1 MVFSSAE
8 NTLKIEHIRRRMSMK
23 RLSESEL
30 EIMLVIWRADGPVNS
45 NYVRE
50 AMSEKDWAKT
60 TVLNFLARLVDK
72 GFLKC
77 ESQGK
82 SNIYTPLVMEEDYM
96 KLKNEN
102 FLKKF
107 YNNSIKNMVAALYQ
121 DQIISDED
129 LEELKQFIEE
139 KSKGEV

>member
-1 MVFSSAE
+1 
-8 NTLKIEHIRRRMSMK
+8 MK

-45 NYVRE
+45 SYVRE
-50 AMSEKDWAKT
+50 AMSEKGWAKT

-82 SNIYTPLVMEEDYM
+82 SNIYISLVREEDYM
-96 KLKNEN
+96 RLKNEN

-107 YNNSIKNMVAALYQ
+107 YNSSIKNMVAALYQ

>member
-1 MVFSSAE
+1 
-8 NTLKIEHIRRRMSMK
+8 MK

-30 EIMLVIWRADGPVNS
+30 EIMLAIWKANEPVKS
-45 NYVRE
+45 LYIGEVL
-50 AMSEKDWAKT
+50 SDKGWAKT

-82 SNIYTPLVMEEDYM
+82 SNIYIPLVKEEDYM
-96 KLKNEN
+96 RLKNKRYLE
-102 FLKKF
+102 KY
-107 YNNSIKNMVAALYQ
+107 YNSSVKNMVAELYQ
-121 DQIISDED
+121 NQVISDED
-129 LEELKQFIEE
+129 LEELRQFIEE

>member
-82 SNIYTPLVMEEDYM
+82 SNIYTPLVMEDDYM

>member
-1 MVFSSAE
+1 
-8 NTLKIEHIRRRMSMK
+8 MK

-30 EIMLVIWRADGPVNS
+30 EIMLAIWKANEPVKS
-45 NYVRE
+45 LYIGEVL
-50 AMSEKDWAKT
+50 SDKGWAKT

-82 SNIYTPLVMEEDYM
+82 SNIYTPLVKEEDYM
-96 KLKNEN
+96 RLKNKS
-102 FLKKF
+102 FLGKF
-107 YNNSIKNMVAALYQ
+107 YDNSIKNMVAELYQ
-121 DQIISDED
+121 NQVISDDD
-129 LEELKQFIEE
+129 LEELRQFIKE

>member
-1 MVFSSAE
+1 MAGKFKIWSLAVLK
-8 NTLKIEHIRRRMSMK
+8 NTLKIKRKKRGISMK

-30 EIMLVIWRADGPVNS
+30 EIMLAIWRGNGPVNS
-45 NYVRE
+45 TYVRE
-50 AMSEKDWAKT
+50 AMSEKGWAKT

-82 SNIYTPLVMEEDYM
+82 SNIYTPLVREEDYM
-96 KLKNEN
+96 KLKNKN

-107 YNNSIKNMVAALYQ
+107 YDNSIKNMVVALYQ
-121 DQIISDED
+121 DQIISDKD
-129 LEELKQFIEE
+129 LEELK
-139 KSKGEV
+139 